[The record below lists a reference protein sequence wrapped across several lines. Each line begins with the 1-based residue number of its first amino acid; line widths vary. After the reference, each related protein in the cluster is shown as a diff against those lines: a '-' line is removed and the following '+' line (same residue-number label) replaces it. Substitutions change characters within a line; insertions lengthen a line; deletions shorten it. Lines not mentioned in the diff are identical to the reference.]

1 MISSLKVSCFC
12 HFLSLTRF
20 SVAAGGQ
27 DFLAKKVDLSGARQL
42 GSPAVE
48 IKNDWLVVNNR
59 KYSRKK
65 AQDSGLGRIGQAVGP
80 WLMTEPVLI
89 NFRTNPAPEWLED
102 NVLQTTTLT
111 ISSDQMQQIDASV
124 EGGFGPVSGDGSISS
139 NSTHNA
145 SYVLHGFTFSNVF
158 KIKDWFNNN
167 NQSELYQNYLDM
179 YTHMEKPRIVTSVWV
194 VARGDPEEASS
205 CLSGKVGM
213 KYTGPGPSAGFSVSG
228 TGCGYST
235 WTFSPDTILAYE
247 ASYLKFEDMFPVP
260 PEGRV
265 VDVPVDSDYTRL

>member
-12 HFLSLTRF
+12 HFLSLTQF

-48 IKNDWLVVNNR
+48 IKNEWLVVNNR
-59 KYSRKK
+59 QYSRKK

-80 WLMTEPVLI
+80 FLLTEPVLI
-89 NFRTNPAPEWLED
+89 NFRTNPPPEWLED
-102 NVLQTTTLT
+102 NVVQTTTLT
-111 ISSDQMQQIDASV
+111 LTSDQFQQIDASV
-124 EGGFGPVSGDGSISS
+124 SGGWGPVEGDGSIST

-145 SYVLHGFTFSNVF
+145 SYVLHGFTFSDVF
-158 KIKDWFNNN
+158 KIKDWFNKNN
-167 NQSELYQNYLDM
+167 ESEFVKNYRDM
-179 YTHMEKPRIVTSVWV
+179 YTHFEKPRIITSVWV
-194 VARGDPEEASS
+194 VAQGDPEEATS
-205 CLSGKVGM
+205 CVSGKVGM
-213 KYTGPGPSAGFSVSG
+213 KYTGSGPKAGFEVSG
-228 TGCGYST
+228 TGCGRST

-247 ASYLKFEDMFPVP
+247 ASYLQYEDMFPVP

-265 VDVPVDSDYTRL
+265 VDVPVDSDYTR